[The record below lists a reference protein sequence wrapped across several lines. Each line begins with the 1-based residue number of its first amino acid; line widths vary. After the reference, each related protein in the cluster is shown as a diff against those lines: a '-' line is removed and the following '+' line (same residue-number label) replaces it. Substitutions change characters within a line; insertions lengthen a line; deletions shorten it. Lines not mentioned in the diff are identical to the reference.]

1 LTKERAMALQG
12 GHRFGESMP
21 VVWPY
26 GLYGLTVDQAM
37 DFNEKTRARTPSKD
51 KQTGELVWNVSCL
64 DRDPEARQKEIR
76 VKVLAPVMPVLPE
89 EIVPGSGIRCVEF
102 TGITITPYIEEPRG
116 GLGRARLAYSYR
128 ATGVYEQGKAP
139 TGTEPTK
146 TTGSAASSGSSGA
159 AGAKSAPG
167 SDGKAA

>member
-1 LTKERAMALQG
+1 MALQG
-12 GHRFGESMP
+12 GHRFGESMA
-21 VVWPY
+21 VVWPF
-26 GLYGLTVDQAM
+26 GLYGLAVDQAM
-37 DFNEKTRARTPSKD
+37 DFNEKTRQRTPSKD
-51 KQTGELVWNVSCL
+51 KQTGDLVWNVSCL

-76 VKVLAPVMPVLPE
+76 VKVLGPVMPVLPG

-116 GLGRARLAYSYR
+116 GLGKARLAYSYR
-128 ATGVYEQGKAP
+128 ASGVYEQGKAP
-139 TGTEPTK
+139 TGTESTRS
-146 TTGSAASSGSSGA
+146 TSSTGSGTSSGVAGSSG